1 MNPYGRKRLPYPFS
15 YRTELTQDSPDE
27 FVSGEPMSESSCN
40 WFVVTLDNDEK
51 RKFTSALLAGLDLLY
66 PDEFVYLFQ
75 LWLQPTEFPNTFPD
89 NVIGAC
95 NPVDLCQLI
104 LECIQTTPEI
114 QQAIGKYSLTSGATG
129 TTPEQDNILNLDFV
143 NGQPDCDNDKL
154 YGMCLQLTDFLNTV
168 SEDILEQFV
177 TAFAVPSRLGDAIEA
192 IPLIGELPVD
202 DILQALEKLA
212 EQVNDAY
219 QAGYDTQIREDIS
232 CALFCLAK
240 DDCQLSFRDAR
251 DYFGGKLIVPINDTD
266 FETVMNDIVSNN
278 WLGEQ
283 SIYVMHWLLLNVFI
297 FGGEILGIDADRA
310 LVTVSTFFND
320 PNPDWSILCTE
331 CPWLYTNNW
340 VASQDSWYLPPTG
353 GFSVAIGNW
362 VSGLGFTSEDE
373 QVNTTQ
379 YWRGLHVGYDFA
391 SPTTIT
397 RFNALYNLTKGSY
410 SIAGTAFA
418 IILVGRMGGN
428 SGTIVFTESISI
440 NDAVNGS
447 NQVIEWEGEEEVDF
461 IGIQI
466 RSSQSDP
473 SLSYSGSC
481 RIVAGTVEGI
491 GIDPFA

>member
-27 FVSGEPMSESSCN
+27 FVSGEPYSEKSCN
-40 WFVVTLDNDEK
+40 WFVVTLDDAEK
-51 RKFTSALLAGLDLLY
+51 LKFTSALLAGLDLLY

-75 LWLQPTEFPNTFPD
+75 LWLQPTEFPNTFPE
-89 NVIGAC
+89 NTIGAC
-95 NPVDLCQLI
+95 EPVDLCQLI
-104 LECIQTTPEI
+104 LQCIESTPEL

-129 TTPEQDNILNLDFV
+129 TTPQQDSILDIDFV
-143 NGQPDCDNDKL
+143 NGQIDCDNDKL

-192 IPLIGELPVD
+192 IPLIGELPLD

-212 EQVNDAY
+212 EQINDAY

-240 DDCQLSFRDAR
+240 DNCQLSFRDAR

-266 FETVMNDIVSNN
+266 FNTMIEDIVANN

-283 SIYVMHWLLLNVFI
+283 SIYVMHWLILNVFI
-297 FGGEILGIDADRA
+297 FGGEITGIDADRA

-320 PNPDWSILCTE
+320 PNPDWSILCTD
-331 CPWLYTNNW
+331 CGWLYTNNW
-340 VASQDSWYLPPTG
+340 VSSEDGWIFPDNG
-353 GFSVAIGNW
+353 GFDAPVGNW
-362 VSGLGFTSEDE
+362 VNGLGFTSDDV

-379 YWRGLHVGYDFA
+379 YWRGCAIGYDFA
-391 SPTTIT
+391 APTTVT
-397 RFNALYNLTKGSY
+397 RLNALYNLTKGSY
-410 SIAGTAFA
+410 SIANTAFA
-418 IILVGRMGGN
+418 VYVIGRLGGED
-428 SGTIVFTESISI
+428 GTIVFYEPISI
-440 NDAVNGS
+440 ADAINGS
-447 NQVIEWEGEEEVDF
+447 NQVIEWVGEEEVDF
-461 IGIQI
+461 VEIGI

-473 SLSYSGSC
+473 SEAYSGSC
-481 RIVAGTVEGI
+481 RIVAGTVEGT
-491 GIDPFA
+491 GVNPFL